1 MMQYVQSFIRYIGDE
16 KGLSQ
21 NTLESYQRDL
31 LQFFEFIEKQGIE
44 SADQIKKVH
53 ISMYMND
60 LKGQS
65 FASSTLTRKL
75 VSLRSFFHYMVK
87 ESLLEQDPTLYMES
101 PKLEKKVPQVLTV
114 KQVECLLSAPDISSP
129 PGMRDKAMLEL
140 LYATGMKV
148 SELMALNLD
157 DVNPDMKFLR
167 CTSSSGKER
176 VLPISSISAD
186 VVGTYMSQMRP
197 KLAREQQ
204 EKALFLNNLG
214 TRLTRQGFWKILKKY
229 AAEAGING
237 DITPHTLRHSFAAHL
252 LEDGA
257 DIRSVQEMMGHSDIS
272 TTQIYGALSKKA
284 MKDVYENHHPR
295 ERMYST
301 QLKERSSHDNN

>member
-53 ISMYMND
+53 ISMYMNN
-60 LKGQS
+60 LKGHS

-114 KQVECLLSAPDISSP
+114 EQVECLLAAPDVLSP

-176 VLPISSISAD
+176 VLPISSISAN

-197 KLAREQQ
+197 NLAREQQ

-229 AAEAGING
+229 AAESGING

-257 DIRSVQEMMGHSDIS
+257 DIRSVQEMLGHSDIS
-272 TTQIYGALSKKA
+272 TTQIYGALTKKA

-301 QLKERSSHDNN
+301 QLKERSSHDND

>member
-53 ISMYMND
+53 ISMYMNN
-60 LKGQS
+60 LKGHS

-101 PKLEKKVPQVLTV
+101 PRLEKKAPQVLTV
-114 KQVECLLSAPDISSP
+114 EQVERLLAAPDISSP
-129 PGMRDKAMLEL
+129 PGLRDKAMLEL

-157 DVNPDMKFLR
+157 DVNPDMKFLQ

-186 VVGTYMSQMRP
+186 VVGMYMSQMRP
-197 KLAREQQ
+197 KLAREHQ

-229 AAEAGING
+229 AAESGING

-257 DIRSVQEMMGHSDIS
+257 DIRSVQEMLGHSDIS
-272 TTQIYGALSKKA
+272 TTQIYGALTKKA

-295 ERMYST
+295 ERMHST
-301 QLKERSSHDNN
+301 QLKERSSHDND

>member
-44 SADQIKKVH
+44 SADQIKKIH
-53 ISMYMND
+53 ISMYMNN
-60 LKGQS
+60 LKGHS

-114 KQVECLLSAPDISSP
+114 EQVERLLAAPEMSSP

-176 VLPISSISAD
+176 VLPISSISAN

-229 AAEAGING
+229 AAESGING

-257 DIRSVQEMMGHSDIS
+257 DIRSVQEMLGHSDIS
-272 TTQIYGALSKKA
+272 TTQIYGALTKKA

-301 QLKERSSHDNN
+301 QLKERSSYDND

>member
-60 LKGQS
+60 LKGHS

-114 KQVECLLSAPDISSP
+114 EQVERLLAAPDISSP

-176 VLPISSISAD
+176 VLPISSISAN
-186 VVGTYMSQMRP
+186 VVGIYMSQMRS

-229 AAEAGING
+229 AGESGING

-257 DIRSVQEMMGHSDIS
+257 DIRSVQEMLGHSDIS
-272 TTQIYGALSKKA
+272 TTQLYGALTKKV

-295 ERMYST
+295 ERKYST
-301 QLKERSSHDNN
+301 QSKERSSHDND